1 MSDEIQE
8 RLSEVERKA
17 NGLVDVCAAV
27 ADDTLRMCFVLDELH
42 RAGFLPE
49 LPWNVATVLVEL
61 HHAMRAA
68 NEGLEDEE
76 GIPASQRVEELRK
89 EILELR
95 RAYAATVK
103 GGNLEARLT
112 E

>member
-1 MSDEIQE
+1 MSDEILE
-8 RLSEVERKA
+8 RLSEVEKKTD
-17 NGLVDVCAAV
+17 GLVEVCAAV

-42 RAGFLPE
+42 RAGVLPE
-49 LPWNVATVLVEL
+49 LPWNVATILVEL
-61 HHAMRAA
+61 HHAMLAA
-68 NEGLEDEE
+68 KEGREDEA

-89 EILELR
+89 KILELR

-103 GGNLEARLT
+103 GGNLEARPT